1 MADKAAAQAT
11 ASGLEALIAR
21 LKDEGVGAGRAEAER
36 LVADAQA
43 RAHRITEKAE
53 AEAKSMVET
62 ARREAEGLRRAG
74 EDALRV
80 AARDTVLDLKE
91 RLERRFADEIAAAV
105 AAATRDDELLRR
117 MILEV
122 VGRARAEGGVDR
134 AAEVEVILPRTA
146 VGLDE
151 LRAKP
156 ESLKEGTL
164 AHFVAA
170 AAGDMLRKG
179 VTFTR
184 AEDEA
189 GGIRARL
196 GDRGVTLDLSDAAVA
211 EALLAHLQP
220 RFRALLEGVVKK

>member
-11 ASGLEALIAR
+11 ASGLEALITR

-62 ARREAEGLRRAG
+62 ARREAEALRRAG

-80 AARDTVLDLKE
+80 ASRDTVLDLKG
-91 RLERRFADEIAAAV
+91 RLEQRFADEVAAAV
-105 AAATRDDELLRR
+105 AEATRDPELLKR

-134 AAEVEVILPRTA
+134 AAAAEVVLPRSA

-151 LRAKP
+151 LKAKP
-156 ESLKEGTL
+156 EALKPGSL
-164 AHFVAA
+164 AHFAA
-170 AAGDMLRKG
+170 ATAGEMLRKG
-179 VTFTR
+179 VSFAR
-184 AEDEA
+184 AEDES
-189 GGIRARL
+189 GGIRVKL
-196 GDRGVTLDLSDAAVA
+196 GDRGVTLDLSDRAVA
-211 EALLAHLQP
+211 EAILEHLQP
-220 RFRALLEGVVKK
+220 RFRALMEGAAK